1 MRITK
6 KNLIL
11 TISFVLFL
19 VLNGYLIAVH
29 EPWRDEIHAWL
40 MAKYMSPFE
49 MIAFSRHEGH
59 PLLWHFILMPFAK
72 AGAPVWTMHIIS
84 YIIVAVSAWLFLFR
98 TKMHDV
104 MKVVVLFTVPFL
116 YTYSS
121 IARNYCL
128 ILLLGMVICT
138 LYDKRYEHPFLYS
151 IFIALMVFTHA
162 MAWGLVAGLTITF
175 HIKEIATKLLG
186 KSKLDRKHIGLIWA
200 GLGVVAA
207 STIFAVLTLFG
218 KRNSGYFVV
227 ADDRTNNTILTMLGL
242 LLISFLILLLTRGKI
257 WKETVTLLTTYALI
271 IYIYNNVFSGVLF
284 QRQILI
290 SVFMLIFTLCALAEN
305 KDLRKEFKACIIAL
319 YVVSLF
325 LGGNLLDTYYY
336 IAQDIN
342 CNYSSGKEMADY
354 INANLP
360 DEEVILVDAGTFA
373 QTMVPYTD
381 KTLYDIRYE
390 ENIVDSLYCVDEGAE
405 IVQHVYAIPEH
416 EEYKGRYIVLYYEF
430 NDLPFEKIYRTSDAI
445 TGEYFTLYYIPE

>member
-19 VLNGYLIAVH
+19 ALNGYLIFIH

-72 AGAPVWTMHIIS
+72 AGASVWTMYIIS
-84 YIIVAVSAWLFLFR
+84 YLIVAASAWVFLF
-98 TKMHDV
+98 KIKLHSA
-104 MKVVVLFTVPFL
+104 MKVVILFTVPFL
-116 YTYSS
+116 YTFSS
-121 IARNYCL
+121 ISRNYCL
-128 ILLLGMVICT
+128 ILLLGMVICA

-151 IFIALMVFTHA
+151 IVIALMVFTHA

-175 HIKEIATKLLG
+175 HIKEFAAKILG
-186 KSKLDRKHIGLIWA
+186 KSKLDKKQTGLIWA
-200 GLGVVAA
+200 GLGVIAA

-218 KRNSGYFVV
+218 KRNSGYFIE
-227 ADDRTNNTILTMLGL
+227 ASKYTNKTILTMLGL
-242 LLISFLILLLTRGKI
+242 ALLSLIILLLTKGKI
-257 WKETVTLLTTYALI
+257 WKETLTLVLTYALI
-271 IYIYNNVFSGVLF
+271 IYIYKNVYSNVSF

-290 SVFMLIFTLCALAEN
+290 SVFMLIFALCALADN
-305 KDLRKEFKACIIAL
+305 PDLKKGFKICIIAL
-319 YVVSLF
+319 YVVSIYFNDNLF
-325 LGGNLLDTYYY
+325 DTYFN
-336 IAQDIN
+336 IVKDIKY
-342 CNYSSGKEMADY
+342 NYSSGKEMADY

-360 DEEVILVDAGTFA
+360 DEEVILVDAGTFT
-373 QTMVPYTD
+373 QTIVPFTD